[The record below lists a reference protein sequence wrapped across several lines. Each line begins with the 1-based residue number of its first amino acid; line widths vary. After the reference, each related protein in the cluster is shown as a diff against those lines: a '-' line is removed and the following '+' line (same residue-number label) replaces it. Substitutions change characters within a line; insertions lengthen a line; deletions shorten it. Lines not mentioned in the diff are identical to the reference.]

1 MVTVPQINIT
11 DLNQTISSLSN
22 RVNFDVIQ
30 TAANESI
37 TQLQAATSTTL
48 GINVNEIVG
57 GWQGLTE
64 EVDNVDITSVVNRG
78 IALLQENPPGVNLVN
93 TFDAGA
99 QSALQSIT
107 GLSSE
112 ITEGL
117 NVVAASLPT
126 PEGIGAALENLSDLN
141 IDELSVAMQSIAPPN
156 LQSLAATS
164 AISQLTNSG
173 IFNDFASTVSS
184 VTSSLNSYLDQGF
197 GQTVKDLIEAST
209 QPVNFAIT
217 QLTQDTGIRVPRSI
231 NRQVASL
238 LDQRDFRGAAQ
249 LLEGFSNLDVVSLE
263 TELSQVSTTA
273 SSLINQFDPA
283 TAAFGTSTAP
293 VFSLGSLENAWNE
306 TATQIRAPGAST
318 VRPAS
323 LPTAE
328 GTPTAPPATT
338 SAPATPSGSNGYA
351 FTIVG
356 SLEELEAELR
366 TATREITE
374 TVIHWTANYIDQAHI
389 GAEDVH
395 SWHLQRG
402 FSGCGYH
409 YIIKRDGS
417 IQRGRPINL
426 QGAHAG
432 DLGHNR
438 YSIGISHVAG
448 YNCTSGTPNP
458 NRYISS
464 ESIND
469 AQWRAQRDFLEVFYR
484 VFPGGQVLG
493 HNQISQS
500 GKVDPGFD
508 VDAYILN
515 TFGKRNVYTYNRDLP
530 PLSRAELVTARGAVA

>member
-1 MVTVPQINIT
+1 MVTVPKINIT
-11 DLNQTISSLSN
+11 NLNQTITSLSN
-22 RVNFDVIQ
+22 RVNFDTIQ
-30 TAANESI
+30 SAANSSI
-37 TQLQAATSTTL
+37 SQLQAATTTTL
-48 GINVNEIVG
+48 GVNVNDVVG
-57 GWQGLTE
+57 GWQGLTA
-64 EVDNVDITSVVNRG
+64 EVDDVNTTSVANRG

-93 TFDAGA
+93 NFDAGA
-99 QSALQSIT
+99 QTALQSIT

-112 ITEGL
+112 ISPGL
-117 NVVAASLPT
+117 NVVAAALPT
-126 PEGIGAALENLSDLN
+126 PEGVGSALNNLSDQN
-141 IDELSVAMQSIAPPN
+141 IDQLFPAMQSIAPPS
-156 LQSLAATS
+156 LQSLASTS
-164 AISQLTNSG
+164 AISQLTSSG
-173 IFNDFASTVSS
+173 IFNDFTSTVTA
-184 VTSSLNSYLDQGF
+184 VTSSLNSYLDRGF
-197 GQTVKDLIEAST
+197 GQTIKDLIEAST
-209 QPVNFAIT
+209 QPVQFAID

-231 NRQVASL
+231 SRQVANL
-238 LDQRDFRGAAQ
+238 LDQKDFVGAAR
-249 LLEGFSNLDVVSLE
+249 LLEGFSNLDVVTLE
-263 TELSQVSTTA
+263 TELSQIDTSA
-273 SSLINQFDPA
+273 SSLIDQFDPA
-283 TAAFGTSTAP
+283 TEAFGTSSSP
-293 VFSLGSLENAWNE
+293 VFSIGSLDSRWDD
-306 TATQIRAPGAST
+306 AST
-318 VRPAS
+318 PTRRPGS
-323 LPTAE
+323 T
-328 GTPTAPPATT
+328 
-338 SAPATPSGSNGYA
+338 SGSSYA
-351 FTIVG
+351 FTIIG

-374 TVIHWTANYIDQAHI
+374 TVIHWTANYIDQPHI

-426 QGAHAG
+426 QGAHAV

-448 YNCTSGTPNP
+448 YNCTAGTPNP

-464 ESIND
+464 ESISD

-530 PLSRAELVTARGAVA
+530 PLSRAELVAARGAVA